1 MSWHKLQLLAASVGL
16 GHSRSIWSVGKPQGS
31 VEVIEELPSP
41 EDFWTRYIQDKGGD
55 FDGYGKPVLMRNAAR
70 SMPAFTKWTDE
81 YLLAKYGDTVLDQ
94 VETEKKETRTK
105 FPHEDWTFR
114 KFLSR
119 YNSSVLYST
128 ATTPQSLAHEVYL
141 LPVMNCGGYSKK
153 LAATVM
159 WMSSGSTKS
168 VIHQD
173 GQDNIHCQFAGQKDW
188 IFWESS
194 AQIKKRNMG
203 WVFAEEEAKKDPAF
217 QDAYGQYAG
226 KVDVD
231 NVDVDSYPGWD
242 SLRWWNMTMKA
253 GDCAFVP
260 RSWFHFVQSPPMR
273 SISIHVWFHGE
284 KFNRRTCEALTARGI
299 DTSEFLLRIRDCTF
313 GYEHGN
319 KASGTNC
326 KLTKKKST
334 SEL

>member
-1 MSWHKLQLLAASVGL
+1 MNWHKLHLVAAAWLADG
-16 GHSRSIWSVGKPQGS
+16 RSIWSVGKPQGS
-31 VEVIEELPSP
+31 VDVIEELPSP
-41 EDFWTRYIQDKGGD
+41 EDFWRRYIQDEGGD
-55 FDGYGKPVLMRNAAR
+55 FDGYGKPVLLKNAAR
-70 SMPAFTKWTDE
+70 RMPAFHKWSDE
-81 YLLAKYGDTVLDQ
+81 YLMAKYGNTVLDQ

-119 YNSSVLYST
+119 YNKSVLYST
-128 ATTPQSLAHEVYL
+128 ATTPQTLAHEVYL

-188 IFWESS
+188 ILWESS
-194 AQIKKRNMG
+194 APLKKRSMG
-203 WVFAEEEAKKDPAF
+203 WVLAEEEAKKDPAF

-231 NVDVDSYPGWD
+231 NVDLDSFPGWD
-242 SLRWWNMTMKA
+242 SLRWWNMTMRA
-253 GDCAFVP
+253 GDCAFIP
-260 RSWFHFVQSPPMR
+260 RQWFHFVQSPPVR

-284 KFNRRTCEALTARGI
+284 KFDPRGCQALKVKGF
-299 DTSEFLLRIRDCTF
+299 DTSEFLFRIADCEF
-313 GYEHGN
+313 GYEEG
-319 KASGTNC
+319 KKGSGTKC
-326 KLTKKKST
+326 ILTRRKDA